1 LNKFSY
7 ILKEKNFFCLWLGQ
21 IISQFGDRL
30 NQMALIALIYKRTGG
45 SAFELAKI
53 MSFTIIPSFL
63 IGPFAGAYVDRWN
76 YKYTMITSDIIRAVL
91 VLLIPLL
98 FMGKSSLIPVYLS
111 VFLVF
116 STSCFFLPSKFS
128 IIPELVDKEKL
139 LIANSL
145 TNTTMMI
152 AAVLGVGL
160 GGALIEKVGAKSG
173 FYIDAFTYIISA
185 ILLVFIALKKKDD
198 KDSHPD
204 NAVPEPA
211 SIVSDIK
218 QGIFYVFSNPY
229 LRFVF
234 LIIFM
239 LMSAA
244 GALYIVAIVFV
255 QRVFESATR
264 ELGLLA
270 VFLGVGFFFGAL
282 VCGRFGNKI
291 SKVKMIF
298 IGLISSGFFIA
309 CFAVILKVW
318 PVLPL
323 AMIISVLVGL
333 SVGPIF
339 ISVNTLIHEVIK
351 SNMRG
356 RIFSTLGIIMNL
368 GFIIFMFISSKL
380 SEFFRPMR
388 VIFGISAC
396 FVIYGIWGM
405 VKFGGKK

>member
-1 LNKFSY
+1 
-7 ILKEKNFFCLWLGQ
+7 
-21 IISQFGDRL
+21 
-30 NQMALIALIYKRTGG
+30 
-45 SAFELAKI
+45 
-53 MSFTIIPSFL
+53 
-63 IGPFAGAYVDRWN
+63 
-76 YKYTMITSDIIRAVL
+76 
-91 VLLIPLL
+91 
-98 FMGKSSLIPVYLS
+98 MGKSSLIPVYIS

-173 FYIDAFTYIISA
+173 FYIDSLTYLISA
-185 ILLVFIALKKKDD
+185 ILLFFISLKKKDE
-198 KDSHPD
+198 KIQKLSQEIPQ
-204 NAVPEPA
+204 AT
-211 SIVSDIK
+211 SIISDIK
-218 QGIFYVFSNPY
+218 DGIRYVFSNPY

-264 ELGLLA
+264 DLGLLA
-270 VFLGVGFFFGAL
+270 VFLGVGFFLGAL
-282 VCGRFGNKI
+282 LCGRFGNKI

-298 IGLISSGFFIA
+298 VGLISSGFFIA
-309 CFAVILKVW
+309 CFAVILKLW
-318 PVLPL
+318 PVLPV
-323 AMIISVLVGL
+323 AMIISILVGL

-368 GFIIFMFISSKL
+368 GFLIFMIISSKL

-396 FVIYGIWGM
+396 FVIYGVLGL
-405 VKFGGKK
+405 VRFRTKR